1 MSYYLE
7 SSESVNDSQ
16 RSNENLQIN
25 LKWNYNTQ
33 KLANK
38 SN

>member
-7 SSESVNDSQ
+7 SLESVNDSQ

-33 KLANK
+33 KL